1 MSFRIFTLTAKSF
14 AAGTFDK
21 GVYTNGAETQFSFNG
36 GVQQPTPDDLELL
49 DEGKRARR
57 TIVVFSGIQLNLS
70 TKEKNADQVLWEG
83 EWYEVSVTKPF
94 RTEFPNNYKSICTKI
109 ENPDDVPVAA

>member
-1 MSFRIFTLTAKSF
+1 MSFRIFTLTAKTF

-21 GVYTNGAETQFSFNG
+21 GVYTNGEETQFSFGG
-36 GVQQPTPDDLELL
+36 GVQQPTADDLELL

-57 TIVVFSGIQLNLS
+57 TIVVFSCVQLNLS
-70 TKEKNADQVLWEG
+70 TKAKNADQVLWEG
-83 EWYEVSVTKPF
+83 EWYEVNVTKPF
-94 RTEFPNNYKSICTKI
+94 RTEFPGNYKAICTKI